1 MTRQPVKKNTKRP
14 VPDAVEK
21 QLESSAID
29 HQFESLA
36 AKLLPAKS
44 DDVPEPKRRGRTV
57 TQVKKT
63 ESAKQL
69 DTTMD
74 DVEPDSPKRAKL
86 LPVKS
91 DEAPEPKR
99 RGRTI
104 TQVKKTES
112 AKQLDTTMDDVEP
125 DSPKTEKFL
134 PVKSNEAPEPK
145 RRRRTVT
152 KVRKTKSA
160 KQLDTDMNDV
170 EPDLPKTA
178 AAGLKSSTSEPAAG
192 KRVGVSDT
200 ALTGGDA
207 ERVKKRGKRMERR
220 NSGSRQNRK
229 NKAKCLLVNEQQE
242 PTKGQSLHLFV
253 VELTS

>member
-44 DDVPEPKRRGRTV
+44 DDAPEPKRRVRTV

-74 DVEPDSPKRAKL
+74 DVEPDSPKTEKL
-86 LPVKS
+86 IPVKS
-91 DEAPEPKR
+91 DEAPEPKCSR
-99 RGRTI
+99 RTV
-104 TQVKKTES
+104 TQVRKIES

-125 DSPKTEKFL
+125 DSPKRAKLL
-134 PVKSNEAPEPK
+134 PVKSSEAPEPK
-145 RRRRTVT
+145 RRRRTIT

-160 KQLDTDMNDV
+160 KQLDTATNDV
-170 EPDLPKTA
+170 DHDSPKTA
-178 AAGLKSSTSEPAAG
+178 GAGLKSSTSESAAG
-192 KRVGVSDT
+192 KRVSVSDT
-200 ALTGGDA
+200 ALTGSDA
-207 ERVKKRGKRMERR
+207 ERMKKRGKRVERR

-229 NKAKCLLVNEQQE
+229 NKAKCLPVTKQQE
-242 PTKGQSLHLFV
+242 PTKGLSLHLFV
-253 VELTS
+253 V